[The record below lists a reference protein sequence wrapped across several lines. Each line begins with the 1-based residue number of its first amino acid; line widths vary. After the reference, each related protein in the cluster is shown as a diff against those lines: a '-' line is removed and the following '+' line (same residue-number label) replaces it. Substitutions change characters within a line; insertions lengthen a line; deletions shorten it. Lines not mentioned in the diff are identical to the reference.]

1 MNMKRKKASCF
12 ILLSVCLAFLA
23 FGLTGCSDSIKS
35 VEIANKSELAEEWYI
50 NDYDRVISVKDGER
64 ALGASDV
71 SVTVEDDKIVSIDGL
86 KLRPISVGTTL
97 ITVTSG
103 KHSDKI
109 KIQVKARAKKIEI
122 SNTEMLSAEWKVGDA
137 DRTVEIEVMPDKFK
151 QSDVEFSV
159 ESDNENVISASGH
172 TIRAVSAGTAAITV
186 KSGNCSSTLVLAVSP
201 KVE

>member
-1 MNMKRKKASCF
+1 MKRKKASCF

-71 SVTVEDDKIVSIDGL
+71 SVTVEDDKIVSFDGL

-151 QSDVEFSV
+151 PSDIEFSV

-172 TIRAVSAGTAAITV
+172 TIRAISAGTATITV
-186 KSGNCSSTLVLAVSP
+186 RSGDCSSTLVLTVSP

>member
-1 MNMKRKKASCF
+1 MKRKKTSYF
-12 ILLSVCLAFLA
+12 ILIPLCLVFLIV
-23 FGLTGCSDSIKS
+23 GLTGCSNTVKS
-35 VEIANKSELAEEWYI
+35 VEIVNKSELAEEWYI
-50 NDYDRVISVKDGER
+50 NDYDRVISVKDGDR
-64 ALGASDV
+64 VLDASDV
-71 SVTVEDDKIVSIDGL
+71 SVTVEDDKIVSFDGL